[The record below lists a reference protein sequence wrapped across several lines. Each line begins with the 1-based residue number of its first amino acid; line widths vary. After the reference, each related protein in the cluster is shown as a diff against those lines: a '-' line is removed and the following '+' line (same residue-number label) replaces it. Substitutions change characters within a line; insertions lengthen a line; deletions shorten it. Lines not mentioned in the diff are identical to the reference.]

1 MPVPR
6 HRGKKRL
13 QRMLFLDKLQP
24 SVGQTPKV
32 ADFGASLPPATLR
45 QPTPAMS
52 ARRTTPES
60 NFPLSALP
68 EPQDYIAGYAR
79 ARFGH

>member
-1 MPVPR
+1 
-6 HRGKKRL
+6 
-13 QRMLFLDKLQP
+13 
-24 SVGQTPKV
+24 
-32 ADFGASLPPATLR
+32 
-45 QPTPAMS
+45 MS

-60 NFPLSALP
+60 NFPLGALP

>member
-1 MPVPR
+1 
-6 HRGKKRL
+6 
-13 QRMLFLDKLQP
+13 
-24 SVGQTPKV
+24 
-32 ADFGASLPPATLR
+32 
-45 QPTPAMS
+45 MS

-68 EPQDYIAGYAR
+68 EPQDFIAGHAR